1 MKQHW
6 LGRFTLA
13 VAALGLLGALAPAP
27 AAAVAQLAAPA
38 HLQVAH
44 IDEDSADLWWTRDTR
59 ALQEVIEFRIGDE
72 WRTIGWDNSGFRSLT
87 RLDRGQTYTLRM
99 YSVPTSGSNLMRSG
113 YSEPV
118 TFTTLPAP
126 DSVPPTKTSAPGF
139 REVTTTYV
147 DINWVPTGDN
157 VEVTGYYLQQLVG
170 GDFVTVRTLPS
181 ERPFTRITGL
191 RPGTSYT
198 FAVIAFGTRLHHDPG
213 HHRRRDVRGDDSA
226 RWQPFL
232 EQLRQV
238 DQHHACRDHRLGS
251 PVHAAG
257 QHVGRHTG
265 RRRSEPQRRPRD
277 DHAARARG
285 RHPAGRVA
293 RCEHRHRR
301 QRRRGCTEQLHAGR
315 CTLHRVVA
323 AGSRATHA
331 VRRVWPRARG
341 RQRRHH
347 RRPRHLR
354 PRLRRHQRTRPPVR
368 RPV

>member
-198 FAVIAFGTRLHHDPG
+198 FAVIAFDA
-213 HHRRRDVRGDDSA
+213 RGNQS
-226 RWQPFL
+226 L
-232 EQLRQV
+232 
-238 DQHHACRDHRLGS
+238 
-251 PVHAAG
+251 
-257 QHVGRHTG
+257 
-265 RRRSEPQRRPRD
+265 RSEPASITTRATT
-277 DHAARARG
+277 AA
-285 RHPAGRVA
+285 VT
-293 RCEHRHRR
+293 CEV
-301 QRRRGCTEQLHAGR
+301 TILP
-315 CTLHRVVA
+315 
-323 AGSRATHA
+323 AGSRFSNSYVKLINTTPAATTGWA
-331 VRRVWPRARG
+331 VQFTLPASTLAGIPGVGALSRNGDLATITPRTHEAAIQPG
-341 RQRRHH
+341 ELLVVSIGTGGNAAAVA
-347 RRPRHLR
+347 PSNFTLDGA
-354 PRLRRHQRTRPPVR
+354 PCTVL
-368 RPV
+368 